1 MDIKRDPKPK
11 QRKRII
17 IGAAVVVGLVVV
29 TGALRSLPSAVPTV
43 DYATVWP
50 DTVVRGTLVRQVRG
64 PGTLVPEQARLIT
77 AVTNGRIEEIRLLP
91 GVEVK
96 AGDLILRMSN
106 PDVDMQLLQAQTQ
119 MADARSQLTQLNA
132 NLQTN
137 RLQQQGAVAQLQ
149 TQLSAARRDYET
161 NRRLFETNPDL
172 VARSELERTQDQVA
186 EMDTRVDLEKQRL
199 EVMDSSREEQI
210 QAQKDQV
217 ARLQEQV
224 AFNQDRLRS
233 LEVRAPGNGVL
244 SPTET
249 PLQEGMYVLSGQQL
263 ARIVVPG
270 RLKAEIR
277 IPQTQAQEI
286 LVGQQ
291 AFIDTR
297 SDTIVGRVVRIDPAV
312 RAGTI
317 SIDVALPTELPPSV
331 RPDLSVDGNV
341 VIEQLNDVTYM
352 GRPTYGQANA
362 QVTVFKITPDGE
374 YADRVQVRLGAASVN
389 EIEVKEGLSPG
400 DIVIISDMS
409 QWDSFDRVKLRRR

>member
-1 MDIKRDPKPK
+1 M
-11 QRKRII
+11 
-17 IGAAVVVGLVVV
+17 IGGAIALGLVLL
-29 TGALRSLPSAVPTV
+29 TAALQSLPTAVPTV

-50 DTVVRGTLVRQVRG
+50 DTVQRGPLVRQVRG

-91 GVEVK
+91 GSQVNP
-96 AGDLILRMSN
+96 GDLILRMSN
-106 PDVDMQLLQAQTQ
+106 PDVDMQLLEAQTRLS
-119 MADARSQLTQLNA
+119 DARSQLTQLSA

-137 RLQQQGAVAQLQ
+137 RLQLEGAVAQLR
-149 TQLSAARRDYET
+149 TQLANARREYET

-172 VARSELERTQDQVA
+172 VARSDLDRTRDQVEELE
-186 EMDTRVDLEKQRL
+186 TRVRLETQRL
-199 EVMDSSREEQI
+199 DLTDSTRDEQI
-210 QAQKDQV
+210 QAQTDQV
-217 ARLQEQV
+217 RRLEEQV

-233 LEVRAPGNGVL
+233 LEVRAPTAGVMA
-244 SPTET
+244 PVEGM
-249 PLQEGMYVLSGQQL
+249 LQEGLYVVSGQQL

-297 SDTIVGRVVRIDPAV
+297 TDTIVGHVSRIDPAV

-317 SIDVALPTELPPSV
+317 TIDVTLPTELPSSA

-341 VIEQLNDVTYM
+341 VIEQLNDVVHM
-352 GRPTYGQANA
+352 GRPTYGQAN
-362 QVTVFKITPDGE
+362 TSISVFRITPDGE
-374 YADRVQVRLGAASVN
+374 YADRAIVRLGAGSVN
-389 EIEVKEGLSPG
+389 EIEVAEGLNPG
-400 DIVIISDMS
+400 DVVILSDMS
-409 QWDSFDRVKLRRR
+409 QWDGFDRVRLRRR